1 MNSVKKSLF
10 KTEEQLNEFK
20 EIIEELIRT
29 RNIEN
34 ALDSISKIYIPKRKK
49 IFLNKTEIKEVEQ
62 KHSGT
67 VELLNEYLND
77 DDGVENIENKEVELS
92 FISSSKKS
100 LLFKPELCIN
110 DIQEKLL
117 MKIVNNSFLI
127 HQDEVDKFALN
138 NGLFKNQ
145 LVDSINELCEEYLG
159 GEVLIEEDKENY
171 IIEESYYR
179 EIAL

>member
-1 MNSVKKSLF
+1 
-10 KTEEQLNEFK
+10 
-20 EIIEELIRT
+20 
-29 RNIEN
+29 
-34 ALDSISKIYIPKRKK
+34 
-49 IFLNKTEIKEVEQ
+49 
-62 KHSGT
+62 
-67 VELLNEYLND
+67 
-77 DDGVENIENKEVELS
+77 
-92 FISSSKKS
+92 
-100 LLFKPELCIN
+100 
-110 DIQEKLL
+110 